1 MTLAISKYK
10 IVLLALVVLFIA
22 APVYSQRPTPTPE
35 KKPEKPKKFKG
46 PDLSGTYV
54 LDESRSHDIE
64 VNVYKLA
71 LPKPEPNKKITNLM
85 VIEQKEWEFKATIK
99 RKIETF
105 DDAGKIINTEE
116 VVQSESTFYGDK
128 RGEKNK
134 FNTDKLYESV
144 TTQNGS
150 EIVVSVKVD
159 PKRRVYNLI
168 TFTLSKDGR
177 ELTYDSSGYKLEPD
191 YTLGQTYVSPTA
203 LRSKKFYIK
212 AQ

>member
-1 MTLAISKYK
+1 
-10 IVLLALVVLFIA
+10 
-22 APVYSQRPTPTPE
+22 
-35 KKPEKPKKFKG
+35 
-46 PDLSGTYV
+46 
-54 LDESRSHDIE
+54 
-64 VNVYKLA
+64 
-71 LPKPEPNKKITNLM
+71 
-85 VIEQKEWEFKATIK
+85 VIEQEEWEFKATIK

-105 DDAGKIINTEE
+105 DAAGKLEKAEE

-144 TTQNGS
+144 TTQNGR
-150 EIVVSVKVD
+150 EVVVSIKVD

-212 AQ
+212 N